1 MSTTANK
8 AISGSFGWFQNL
20 SLSVKIYAAVGIA
33 MLSTVVVGITGIT
46 AVNKMLD
53 HFNNLQKI
61 VAVSMPNAEHDP
73 TIAGQISEIKFAHDM
88 GITVSYVVLAVG
100 VLLSVLFAA
109 WVVRR
114 TMRPL
119 REVTEALVSVAAGD
133 LTQSV
138 EVRGTDEV
146 GTIATALNAATGSMR
161 EAVDTLARTSS
172 SLAAAADQLG
182 GTTAQITG
190 HVAETGTQADVVA
203 AAAEQVTR
211 NVQTVA
217 AGSEELGASIREI
230 AQNANDAAQVASDA
244 VEAAE
249 STNQTV
255 AKLGESSAEIG
266 NVIKTITSIA
276 EQTNLLALN
285 ATIEAARAGD
295 AGKGF
300 AVVANEVKELAQETA
315 RATED
320 ISHRVS
326 AIQADTSNA
335 VAAIGE
341 IGRII
346 GRINDYQVTIAS
358 AVEEQTATTTEMNR
372 SVSEAAVGSSEIAT
386 NIANVASVA
395 QLAADTSAEWGG
407 SVTELMRMSTEIETL
422 TARLRTV

>member
-1 MSTTANK
+1 MSTPTTTSTRASGWFGNRSIGLK
-8 AISGSFGWFQNL
+8 VYLSAGIAIVAAAIAGIAGISG
-20 SLSVKIYAAVGIA
+20 I
-33 MLSTVVVGITGIT
+33 
-46 AVNKMLD
+46 NKMNE
-53 HFNNLQKI
+53 HFQSLRSII
-61 VAVSMPNAEHDP
+61 VEAMPDAASQPAIHNQLVQFESARSTGVT
-73 TIAGQISEIKFAHDM
+73 TISVVAGI
-88 GITVSYVVLAVG
+88 G
-100 VLLSVLFAA
+100 VLLSLYFAV
-109 WVVRR
+109 WTVRR
-114 TMRPL
+114 TMKPL
-119 REVTEALVSVAAGD
+119 REVSAALVAVADGD
-133 LTQSV
+133 LTRSV

-146 GTIATALNAATGSMR
+146 GTIANALNGATTSMR

-182 GTTAQITG
+182 GTTDQITG
-190 HVAETGTQADVVA
+190 HVSETGAQADVVA

-230 AQNANDAAQVASDA
+230 AQNANDAARVASDA

-341 IGRII
+341 ISRII

-372 SVSEAAVGSSEIAT
+372 SVSEAAVGSSEIAS
-386 NIANVASVA
+386 NIASVASVA
-395 QLAADTSAEWGG
+395 QLASETSEEWRS
-407 SVTELMRMSTEIETL
+407 SVTELLRMSSEIETL
-422 TARLRTV
+422 TARFRTA